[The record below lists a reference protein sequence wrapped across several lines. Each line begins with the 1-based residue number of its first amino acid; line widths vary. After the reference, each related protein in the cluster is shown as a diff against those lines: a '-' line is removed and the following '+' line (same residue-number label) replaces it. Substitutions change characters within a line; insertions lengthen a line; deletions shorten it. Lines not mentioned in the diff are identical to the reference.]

1 MDKRQLAG
9 GAITVWLDGDE
20 TIIHHANGL
29 TLALTAE
36 ETRQLRVWI
45 EEQDGAWEER
55 TELES
60 LQRMEREDAGIRI
73 PPGSGLINSLKAPG
87 L

>member
-1 MDKRQLAG
+1 MNKQQLAG
-9 GAITVWLDGDE
+9 GVITVWLDGDE

-45 EEQDGAWEER
+45 EEQDRDWEER
-55 TELES
+55 AELEN

-73 PPGSGLINSLKAPG
+73 PPGHSVSSALQSKL
-87 L
+87 

>member
-1 MDKRQLAG
+1 MDKRQLAN

-55 TELES
+55 AELES
-60 LQRMEREDAGIRI
+60 LQRMECEDAGIRI
-73 PPGSGLINSLKAPG
+73 LPGHSVSSALQSKL
-87 L
+87 